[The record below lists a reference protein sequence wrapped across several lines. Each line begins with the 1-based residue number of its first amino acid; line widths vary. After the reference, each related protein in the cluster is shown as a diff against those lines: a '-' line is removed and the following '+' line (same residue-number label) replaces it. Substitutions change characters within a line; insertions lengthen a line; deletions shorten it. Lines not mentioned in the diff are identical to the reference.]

1 MLFLWGVDM
10 SETECRWSWCKPD
23 KPGLWWY
30 GGYRTDNPSPV
41 KAIHVLKPDLFIDG
55 WWAYIGPVPPGPLPP
70 KRKVTQTL
78 WMVPTSWTHGI
89 SPVYTQGWF
98 SAEDKAPV
106 GSIETKLTREVE
118 L

>member
-1 MLFLWGVDM
+1 L
-10 SETECRWSWCKPD
+10 STETECRWSWCKPD

-30 GGYRTDNPSPV
+30 GGDKQNGVHWIFKSITTVVDDEVSSRRE
-41 KAIHVLKPDLFIDG
+41 G
-55 WWAYIGPVPPGPLPP
+55 WWAYIGPIPPEPLPP

-118 L
+118 Q